1 MLSRSAPRSFR
12 SLLSIFPAL
21 DQAIAEQRLVE
32 LPIVNEAG
40 ARMCQSGEE
49 PHMAPFQARQPC
61 CENTR

>member
-40 ARMCQSGEE
+40 ARMCQSGEDPE
-49 PHMAPFQARQPC
+49 SGTPYGSLPS
-61 CENTR
+61 